1 MHGGSNHHPRIKSG
15 IVKCLAH
22 RARTVCSKDTV
33 EKELNHLQGV
43 FESNNY
49 PPSLVSKHL
58 HQRKRKLAN
67 NIDDETEK
75 QHLLVTPYVKG
86 LSENIERRCKHI
98 NVKTVFSSKRTLRSE
113 LVNVKKRI
121 DLSDRK
127 GVVYEIECGCGH
139 SYIGETG
146 RTLNTRIKE
155 HKYAVR
161 RYDPNNGISVHANA
175 TMHNM
180 KWEDARIIGV
190 EENTLKRKHKESLCI
205 AEKAGRQLLNLD
217 CGLQV
222 HPSWINCINP

>member
-1 MHGGSNHHPRIKSG
+1 M
-15 IVKCLAH
+15 V
-22 RARTVCSKDTV
+22 VCS
-33 EKELNHLQGV
+33 LIG
-43 FESNNY
+43 
-49 PPSLVSKHL
+49 
-58 HQRKRKLAN
+58 KLLRYN
-67 NIDDETEK
+67 NIDADDTVK

-98 NVKTVFSSKRTLRSE
+98 NVKTIFSSKRTLRSE
-113 LVNVKKRI
+113 LVNVKKII

-155 HKYAVR
+155 HQYAVR

-190 EENTLKRKHKESLCI
+190 EENTLKKKYKESLFI
-205 AEKAGRQLLNLD
+205 AEEARSQLLNLD
-217 CGLQV
+217 CGLQSLMDKLYQPLGNFFKLY
-222 HPSWINCINP
+222 H

>member
-1 MHGGSNHHPRIKSG
+1 METETDGSLAFLDVKVTRNEKHLITSVYRKPTHTDRYLNYGSNHHPRIKSG

-22 RARTVCSKDTV
+22 RARTVCSKDTL

-58 HQRKRKLAN
+58 HQRERKLAN
-67 NIDDETEK
+67 NIDADDIEK

-121 DLSDRK
+121 DQSDRN
-127 GVVYEIECGCGH
+127 GVVYEIEYCCGH
-139 SYIGETG
+139 SYIRETG

-155 HKYAVR
+155 HQYAVR
-161 RYDPNNGISVHANA
+161 RYDPNNGISVRTCECHHA
-175 TMHNM
+175 
-180 KWEDARIIGV
+180 
-190 EENTLKRKHKESLCI
+190 
-205 AEKAGRQLLNLD
+205 
-217 CGLQV
+217 
-222 HPSWINCINP
+222 